1 MKSTRTGIVYNVER
15 TESVAPFLDIIRVN
29 IGTTT
34 YISDT
39 GYTIFSSKH
48 RYYYI
53 YMRYRIHNILLTIQ
67 YTDSG

>member
-29 IGTTT
+29 IGKTK

-39 GYTIFSSKH
+39 GYTI
-48 RYYYI
+48 YY
-53 YMRYRIHNILLTIQ
+53 L
-67 YTDSG
+67 